1 MFSWTSEGKWRYE
14 ANDKRADLEIV
25 VPLEDGTH
33 TAIEHLPVTTSTK
46 TLGQMTCPTGCSDG
60 AIAQMQEKAQGWL
73 SKARESKLHKGHINF
88 LLDKQFWPGV
98 SFGIS
103 SVSAPFG
110 ILEEC
115 LMKTYYD
122 ILPLCGIRRS
132 VRKELR
138 QLDRGF

>member
-1 MFSWTSEGKWRYE
+1 M
-14 ANDKRADLEIV
+14 EIV

-33 TAIEHLPVTTSTK
+33 VAIEHLPVTTSTK

-60 AIAQMQEKAQGWL
+60 GIAQMQEKAQGWL

-110 ILEEC
+110 
-115 LMKTYYD
+115 YW
-122 ILPLCGIRRS
+122 RNVS
-132 VRKELR
+132 
-138 QLDRGF
+138 